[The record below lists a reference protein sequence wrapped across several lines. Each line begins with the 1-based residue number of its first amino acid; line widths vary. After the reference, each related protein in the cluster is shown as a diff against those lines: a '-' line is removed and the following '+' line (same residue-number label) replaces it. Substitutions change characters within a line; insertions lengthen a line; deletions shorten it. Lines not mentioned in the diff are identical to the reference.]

1 MGVRE
6 QLEDDETF
14 EQVIVNINLLVLRQI
29 ECLIY
34 SGDMNFHFLGCTHDT
49 YSGKLQIETK
59 NQ

>member
-1 MGVRE
+1 MGVTE

-14 EQVIVNINLLVLRQI
+14 EQVKVNINLLGFRQI
-29 ECLIY
+29 ECLTY

-49 YSGKLQIETK
+49 NSGKLQIVTK